1 VPDVFVH
8 VIAGQQFNSLH
19 VRAITLVLPI
29 AFLITYLGLRKVAAR
44 RSYNSLGIT
53 MLAGVWLTGGL
64 FMMVAATASG
74 SGFAGANGIRDS
86 FFIIALSLI
95 PLITYM
101 LATYDGSLFALLAV
115 TVSVFLMLG
124 IRRSGMPLPF
134 VRRSK

>member
-1 VPDVFVH
+1 
-8 VIAGQQFNSLH
+8 
-19 VRAITLVLPI
+19 
-29 AFLITYLGLRKVAAR
+29 
-44 RSYNSLGIT
+44 
-53 MLAGVWLTGGL
+53 
-64 FMMVAATASG
+64 MMVAATASG